1 LIAILAERSYEE
13 QVFYDIMSTQE
24 PALPQWLLD
33 TLTRQHEQLTALVGQ
48 QVDRVTALSERLEE
62 NDQRLAAL
70 VNQQSSYEATPPQN
84 LTPATSTRPPRS
96 ESPVR
101 RPKPSLSDPER
112 YDHKDKTLYPQ
123 FSGLLR
129 AKIRHDGLAIGS
141 EEKQAWYM
149 FGRLKDTAAKR
160 IFPWI
165 DNADKQGLL
174 STEGLFEQMDLAF
187 LDPRAKEKALAS
199 LNGTKQGGLSLN
211 DFLGQFD
218 QLLLEAGGWGWD
230 DVIKKGYLRAALSTK
245 LATALVGIE
254 EKPTYDEYCTQLRR
268 TADQLDEVKE
278 RTSSRFRHHQRR
290 TGQEATQQPSEP
302 EPMDWEAAIAA
313 AVRVAV
319 AGAGR
324 TETKEGRW
332 ASDDE
337 VNRRRQE
344 GLCLRC
350 GKDGHFVRNCRTK
363 KPPSGQKGKTR
374 VAAAKPKRTHE
385 ALPQDDYGD
394 SSNDQLSSSDESSGK
409 E

>member
-1 LIAILAERSYEE
+1 
-13 QVFYDIMSTQE
+13 MSTQE
-24 PALPQWLLD
+24 PTPPQWLLD
-33 TLTRQHEQLTALVGQ
+33 ALARQHEQLTALAEQ
-48 QVDRVTALSERLEE
+48 HANQVAALSERLEE
-62 NDQRLAAL
+62 SNRRVAAL
-70 VNQQSSYEATPPQN
+70 ANQQSSYEASPLQN
-84 LTPATSTRPPRS
+84 LTPATSTLPLRS

-101 RPKPSLSDPER
+101 RPKPSLNDPER
-112 YDHKDKTLYPQ
+112 YDHKDKALYPQ
-123 FSGLLR
+123 FAGLLR
-129 AKIRHDGLAIGS
+129 AKIKHDGLAIGS
-141 EEKQAWYM
+141 EEKQAWYI
-149 FGRLKDTAAKR
+149 FGRLKDAAAKR

-165 DNADKQGLL
+165 DSMDKQGLL
-174 STEGLFEQMDLAF
+174 STDGLFKQMDLAF

-199 LNGTKQGGLSLN
+199 LNRTKQGSMPLN
-211 DFLGQFD
+211 DFLSQFD

-230 DVIKKGYLRAALSTK
+230 DVIKKGYLRAALSVK
-245 LATALVGIE
+245 LVTALVGSE
-254 EKPTYDEYCTQLRR
+254 EKPTYDEYCTQLCR

-278 RTSSRFRHHQRR
+278 RTSGRFRHHQRR
-290 TGQEATQQPSEP
+290 TEEGTTQQPHEP

-374 VAAAKPKRTHE
+374 VAAAKSKQAPKV
-385 ALPQDDYGD
+385 APQDDYGD
-394 SSNDQLSSSDESSGK
+394 SGNDQLSGSDESSGK